1 MKMTQC
7 KIGKIGKVGLIDG
20 NIIFVDIDSG
30 SEIGMKHIYEFHN
43 VAAELVKVQRKL
55 YSIVSYGAYST
66 PTKAALEFC
75 GKEEVNNKM
84 LGRAVVV
91 HGLGQFIIAKH
102 TIKQRKSNVPTRI
115 FTDKKKAKEWVTGLR
130 AKNDNYQMV
139 SNFG

>member
-7 KIGKIGKVGLIDG
+7 KIGKVGLIDE

-30 SEIGMKHIYEFHN
+30 SEIGMKDIYEFHN
-43 VAAELVKVQRKL
+43 VASELVKVQKKL
-55 YSIVSYGAYST
+55 YTIVSYGAYST
-66 PTKAALEFC
+66 PTKAAREFC
-75 GKEEVNNKM
+75 GKEEVDNNYM

-102 TIKQRKSNVPTRI
+102 TIKQRKSSVPTRI
-115 FTDKKKAKEWVTGLR
+115 FTDKKKAKEWVTDLR
-130 AKNDNYQMV
+130 AKNDDFQMV